1 MARSGPSWL
10 RGPSRE
16 AFRNW
21 QLSRTD
27 VLVDSSRLPPT
38 AALKGFQAGGGEG
51 ENISVPRKIW
61 PEEASGRRM
70 RKRQDERSERP
81 GVRKRLRATV
91 GGGREEGAEIENAC
105 WLSCKT
111 RYEAAVN

>member
-1 MARSGPSWL
+1 MGTVARSGPSWR

-61 PEEASGRRM
+61 PEKTSGGGM
-70 RKRQDERSERP
+70 RKRQGERP

-91 GGGREEGAEIENAC
+91 GGEREGAEIENAC